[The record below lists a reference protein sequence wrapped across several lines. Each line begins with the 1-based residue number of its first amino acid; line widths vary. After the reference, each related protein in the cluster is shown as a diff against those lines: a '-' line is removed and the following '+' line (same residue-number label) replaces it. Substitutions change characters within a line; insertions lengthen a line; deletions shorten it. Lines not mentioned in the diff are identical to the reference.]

1 MSASLSDHSSAFM
14 EMDLDMRHEA
24 RASQICMLRCSVD
37 LLSDCMHCDPV
48 GAAAAVYMY
57 LS

>member
-1 MSASLSDHSSAFM
+1 MSASLSDHSSALR
-14 EMDLDMRHEA
+14 EIGLDLLYEA

-37 LLSDCMHCDPV
+37 LLSDCMHGDPV
-48 GAAAAVYMY
+48 GAAAAVYLY